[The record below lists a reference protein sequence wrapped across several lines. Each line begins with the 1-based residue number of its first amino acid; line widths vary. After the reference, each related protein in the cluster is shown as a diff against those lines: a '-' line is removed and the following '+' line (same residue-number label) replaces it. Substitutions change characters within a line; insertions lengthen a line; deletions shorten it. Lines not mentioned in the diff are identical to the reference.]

1 MKNVFFLASL
11 CCALTLSA
19 QEAEYPKKESLEPI
33 EKMQLRLQY
42 DVDWHHDVKHPEDVK
57 HDKMY
62 TEVGQTLC
70 HSYIERE
77 WNDEIKFN
85 KSFEDSGKRGT
96 NAFVALYS
104 NIGETFIGYPKG
116 MTTVIYSLD
125 MLNAYRYEEE
135 TTKLEW
141 TITSEKLDTLD
152 YHCTLAT
159 CSYAGRQYKAW
170 FTEDIPVSY
179 GPWKLCG
186 LPGLIIK
193 AETADGDY
201 RFTLAGIEKVKED
214 KDICLWKREFITKA
228 KDKVRLQEKMLLTR
242 PDEIMDW
249 LGISYTT
256 VSYDGSKVKLKF
268 FTYDNPLE
276 KDEQ

>member
-1 MKNVFFLASL
+1 MDDYKRETGHARLSL
-11 CCALTLSA
+11 HTGYMFVCRPSVQGL
-19 QEAEYPKKESLEPI
+19 
-33 EKMQLRLQY
+33 
-42 DVDWHHDVKHPEDVK
+42 VH
-57 HDKMY
+57 
-62 TEVGQTLC
+62 
-70 HSYIERE
+70 
-77 WNDEIKFN
+77 
-85 KSFEDSGKRGT
+85 RGHT
-96 NAFVALYS
+96 
-104 NIGETFIGYPKG
+104 
-116 MTTVIYSLD
+116 
-125 MLNAYRYEEE
+125 
-135 TTKLEW
+135 
-141 TITSEKLDTLD
+141 
-152 YHCTLAT
+152 
-159 CSYAGRQYKAW
+159 
-170 FTEDIPVSY
+170 VSY